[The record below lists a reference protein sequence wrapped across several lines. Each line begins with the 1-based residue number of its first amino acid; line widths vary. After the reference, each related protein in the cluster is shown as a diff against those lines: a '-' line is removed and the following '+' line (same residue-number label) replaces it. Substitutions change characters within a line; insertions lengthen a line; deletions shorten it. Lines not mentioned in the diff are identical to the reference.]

1 MTIDKLRVI
10 IEKAKGTEV
19 FDAASNP
26 KDKKKRSR

>member
-1 MTIDKLRVI
+1 M
-10 IEKAKGTEV
+10 IEKAKGTKAKGTEV